1 MTIESPAASCPT
13 APSREDQR
21 DWLRLARSERIGPA
35 TFRELLS
42 RFGTA
47 TRALEAVPELSRRGG
62 RKSGIRLC
70 SPESAEHELEQLKRQ
85 GARLLR
91 FCDPDYPDI
100 LKATDTAPPVLT
112 CKGNIELLQAA
123 SMAIVGARN
132 ASLNAR
138 KLARRLAGELGAA
151 GLVITSGLARGIDA
165 AAHEGAL
172 DSGTIAVLAGGID
185 SVFPPEN
192 RQLQERIAAQGL
204 LLAESAPGT
213 QPKAGH
219 FPRRNRIVAGLSQ
232 GVLVVE
238 AALRSGSLITARLA
252 LEEGREVFAIP
263 GSPLDPRAKGTNDLI
278 RQGAILTESAQ
289 DVLDG
294 LGQGAGL
301 AERRHDEAFQSAPP
315 SESDAEL
322 DKARQRLEELLSPTP
337 IQLDELLRE
346 SGLASGTVNLI
357 LLELE
362 LAGRLERHPGR
373 KVSRIA

>member
-1 MTIESPAASCPT
+1 MTIESPAALSPA
-13 APSREDQR
+13 APSPEDQR

-35 TFRELLS
+35 TFRELLA

-47 TRALEAVPELSRRGG
+47 TKALEAVPELSRRGG

-70 SPESAEHELEQLKRQ
+70 SPESAEHELEQLERL

-91 FCDPDYPDI
+91 LCDPDYPDI

-112 CKGNIELLQAA
+112 SKGNIELLQAA
-123 SMAIVGARN
+123 SIAIVGARN

-138 KLARRLAGELGAA
+138 KLARRLAEELGAA

-192 RQLQERIAAQGL
+192 RQLQEQIAAQGL

-294 LGQGAGL
+294 LGQGPGL
-301 AERRHDEAFQSAPP
+301 SEPASDETFQSAPL
-315 SESDAEL
+315 SESEAEL
-322 DKARQRLEELLSPTP
+322 DEARQLLEELLSPVP
-337 IQLDELLRE
+337 IHQDELMRE
-346 SGLASGTVNLI
+346 SGLPSGTVSLV

-373 KVSRIA
+373 KIALIV